1 MKVYAIIVGTVALII
16 GIYANAIYR
25 GNTKYIMQYHQNNVG
40 EADRK
45 AYGREIARG
54 LFMLCATMALSA
66 MADLLTDVPLV
77 PLGILAA
84 GYIISM
90 IMLVRT
96 QKKYNGGMFS

>member
-1 MKVYAIIVGTVALII
+1 MKLYAIITGTVALII

-25 GNTKYIMQYHQNNVG
+25 GSTKYIMQYHQNNVS
-40 EADRK
+40 EADRA

-66 MADLLTDVPLV
+66 LGDLLTDVLLV
-77 PLGILAA
+77 PLGILA
-84 GYIISM
+84 GGFVISM

-96 QKKYNGGMFS
+96 QRKYNGGMFS